1 MDKSNENTKKLETKL
16 KINGQEVWFLIDT
29 GASVNILDEKS
40 FDRINATG
48 KPVTITKSNTKIFAY
63 GSKAPLQLLGTFEET
78 VETSKKISLA
88 RFHVARNVKGN
99 LLSSQTAQDLHLI
112 KINIH
117 SVQLETKTATQTH
130 SAQPTVNSPSYVN
143 HLLKQHKK
151 VFKGVGNLKNFEV
164 KLHTNPA
171 IKPVIQAQR
180 RIPFHI
186 QKKVEEELKR
196 LEEDDIIEKVEG
208 ATQWVSPL
216 VITPKKNSEEIRIY
230 VDMRLPNT
238 SILRTRHPMPTTD
251 ELIADLNGACHFS
264 KLDLKQG
271 YHQLTLA
278 EELAAERNLTTFT
291 THKGLR
297 RYKRLCFGVNSA
309 AEIFQ
314 NTISQTIQDISN
326 AKNMSDDVIIWG
338 KTLEEHNT
346 ALEKVLQRFEEKGI
360 TLNEGKCRFNKTRLQ
375 FYGLVF
381 SKEGVSPDPSLV
393 QDFVNTQP
401 PKNVSEVRSL
411 L

>member
-1 MDKSNENTKKLETKL
+1 MDKSNEYTKKLETKL
-16 KINGQEVWFLIDT
+16 KINGQEVWL
-29 GASVNILDEKS
+29 
-40 FDRINATG
+40 
-48 KPVTITKSNTKIFAY
+48 
-63 GSKAPLQLLGTFEET
+63 LQLLGTFEET

-88 RFHVARNVKGN
+88 RFHVAKNVKGN

-117 SVQLETKTATQTH
+117 SVQQETKTATQTH

-186 QKKVEEELKR
+186 RKKVEEGLKR

-216 VITPKKNSEEIRIY
+216 VITPKKNSEEIRIC

-238 SILRTRHPMPTTD
+238 SILRTKHPMPTTD

-278 EELAAERNLTTFT
+278 EESRNLTTFT

-326 AKNMSDDVIIWG
+326 AKNMSDDAKSG
-338 KTLEEHNT
+338 ERPLRSTTLH
-346 ALEKVLQRFEEKGI
+346 
-360 TLNEGKCRFNKTRLQ
+360 
-375 FYGLVF
+375 
-381 SKEGVSPDPSLV
+381 
-393 QDFVNTQP
+393 
-401 PKNVSEVRSL
+401 
-411 L
+411 

>member
-1 MDKSNENTKKLETKL
+1 MDKSNEYTKKLETKL

-40 FDRINATG
+40 FDRINTTG

-88 RFHVARNVKGN
+88 RFHVAKNLKGN

-117 SVQLETKTATQTH
+117 SVQQETKTATQTH
-130 SAQPTVNSPSYVN
+130 SAKPTVNSPSYVN

-151 VFKGVGNLKNFEV
+151 
-164 KLHTNPA
+164 
-171 IKPVIQAQR
+171 
-180 RIPFHI
+180 
-186 QKKVEEELKR
+186 KVEEELKR
-196 LEEDDIIEKVEG
+196 LEEDDIIGKVEG
-208 ATQWVSPL
+208 ATQW
-216 VITPKKNSEEIRIY
+216 
-230 VDMRLPNT
+230 
-238 SILRTRHPMPTTD
+238 
-251 ELIADLNGACHFS
+251 
-264 KLDLKQG
+264 
-271 YHQLTLA
+271 LTLA
-278 EELAAERNLTTFT
+278 EESRNLTTFT

-314 NTISQTIQDISN
+314 DTISQTIQDISN
-326 AKNMSDDVIIWG
+326 AKDMSDDVIIWG
-338 KTLEEHNT
+338 TTLEEHNT

-375 FYGLVF
+375 FFGLVF
-381 SKEGVSPDPSLV
+381 SKVGVSPDPSLV
-393 QDFVNTQP
+393 QDLAKTQP
-401 PKNVSEVRSL
+401 PKNVSEV
-411 L
+411 